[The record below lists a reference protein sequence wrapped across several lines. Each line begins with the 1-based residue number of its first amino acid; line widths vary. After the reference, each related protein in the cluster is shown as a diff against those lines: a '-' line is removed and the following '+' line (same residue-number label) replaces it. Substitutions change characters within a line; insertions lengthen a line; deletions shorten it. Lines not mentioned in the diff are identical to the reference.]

1 MWCWLQCR
9 AGILSPT
16 FISRMNCEI
25 TDWIKQSCNFNWGKE
40 GCVGRAGSP
49 LASVGFCSGRNVLP
63 RSSLQGCTSSF
74 SFHCEPLLFALHEK
88 RGWKKEKWVVY
99 YAANITKDIFCG
111 LKKKKK
117 GKEKC
122 KSVAFPL
129 FSEENCIPLVS
140 PRWHI
145 MLIFLCI
152 WSEGHWGQ
160 CRDSQ
165 YLQRALHHTEQEL
178 LFCW

>member
-1 MWCWLQCR
+1 MARLVWGSYWELLSWSVLIRPLHRLIQVWCWLQCR

-16 FISRMNCEI
+16 FISRMDCEI

-74 SFHCEPLLFALHEK
+74 SFHCEPLLFAFHEK
-88 RGWKKEKWVVY
+88 RGWKKEKGVVY

-117 GKEKC
+117 AKKN
-122 KSVAFPL
+122 ANL
-129 FSEENCIPLVS
+129 
-140 PRWHI
+140 W
-145 MLIFLCI
+145 LCLYFQKRTVFF
-152 WSEGHWGQ
+152 WCLPAG
-160 CRDSQ
+160 
-165 YLQRALHHTEQEL
+165 T
-178 LFCW
+178 